1 MKSFRDRV
9 AAYMKHT
16 GQVTAGERVLT
27 GVSGGV
33 DSVVLLDVLSRLGFG
48 CEVIH
53 INFQLRGSDSDEDE
67 KFVRD
72 LCAQR
77 GLKLHVHQTPACPHA
92 AGTKRSVQM
101 AAREIRY
108 SLFTKTASERQIT
121 SVAVGHHCDDQAES
135 LLINLNRGTGL
146 EGIAGMR
153 PVRRLDVSCN
163 LIRPLL
169 TETRDSI
176 RAYAEAR
183 HLEWR
188 EDISNQDHKYLRSK
202 LRTKVMPHL
211 NARALARSANL
222 VGQWVDQF
230 IAPAITKNFDAAS
243 EGQSLDITYLEQI
256 PNVLAQRL
264 VIEGL
269 RHWIPQA
276 RADEATAQR
285 IMALIHMQPGKRVE
299 VGGGVIWRDR
309 NYLTFSDS
317 IGHEPMERSKLFGD
331 SNPVAIPGGKLRLD
345 LSHTKPENLPG
356 LDEAWLDADRLTMPL
371 TVRNWRPGDRIR
383 PLGMEGTKKVSD
395 LLTDIEV
402 PASIRKDAIVVCSEG
417 EIVWVVGYRLSH
429 TFRIMHTTRN
439 YARLY
444 FERD

>member
-16 GQVTAGERVLT
+16 SQVTAGERILI

-33 DSVVLLDVLSRLGFG
+33 DSVVLLDVLDGLGFG

-53 INFQLRGSDSDEDE
+53 INFQLRSSDSDEDE
-67 KFVRD
+67 KFVRN

-77 GLKLHVHQTPACPHA
+77 ELKLHVHQAPVRSHA

-108 SLFTKTASERQIT
+108 SLFTKTASEQQIT

-146 EGIAGMR
+146 EGIVGMR
-153 PVRRLDVSCN
+153 PVRCLEASCN

-169 TETRDSI
+169 AETRDSI
-176 RAYAEAR
+176 RAYAEAQY
-183 HLEWR
+183 LEWR
-188 EDISNQDHKYLRSK
+188 EDMSNQDEKYLRSR

-211 NARALARSANL
+211 NAEALARSANL

-230 IAPAITKNFDAAS
+230 IVPAITESFDAAS

-276 RADEATAQR
+276 PADEVTAQR
-285 IMALIHMQPGKRVE
+285 VMALIHMQSGKRVE
-299 VGGGVIWRDR
+299 VGGGAIWRDR

-317 IGHEPMERSKLFGD
+317 IDHKPMERSKLFGD
-331 SNPVAIPGGKLRLD
+331 SSPVAIPEGQIRLN
-345 LSHTKPENLPG
+345 LSHTKPDNLHG
-356 LDEAWLDADRLTMPL
+356 SDEAWLDADRLTVPL

-395 LLTDIEV
+395 LLTDIGV
-402 PASIRKDAIVVCSEG
+402 PASKRKDTIVVCSKG

-429 TFRIMHTTRN
+429 TFRIMDATRN

-444 FERD
+444 FERN

>member
-16 GQVTAGERVLT
+16 GQVTAGRSILI

-33 DSVVLLDVLSRLGFG
+33 DSVVLLDVLTDLGFG

-67 KFVRD
+67 KFVHD
-72 LCAQR
+72 LCVRR
-77 GLKLHVHQTPACPHA
+77 GLKLHVHQAPVHSHA
-92 AGTKRSVQM
+92 TGTKCSVQM
-101 AAREIRY
+101 VAREIRY
-108 SLFTKTASERQIT
+108 SLFAKTASERQIT

-146 EGIAGMR
+146 EGIVGMR
-153 PVRRLDVSCN
+153 PVRCLEASCN

-188 EDISNQDHKYLRSK
+188 EDMSNQDEKYLRSK
-202 LRTKVMPHL
+202 LRTKVVPHL
-211 NARALARSANL
+211 NAEAFARSANL

-230 IAPAITKNFDAAS
+230 IAPAITENFDAAS
-243 EGQSLDITYLEQI
+243 EGQSLDITYLEKI

-276 RADEATAQR
+276 SADEATAQR
-285 IMALIHMQPGKRVE
+285 VMALIHMQSGKRVE

-331 SNPVAIPGGKLRLD
+331 CGPVAIPRGQLRLD
-345 LSHTKPENLPG
+345 LSHTKPGNLSG
-356 LDEAWLDADRLTMPL
+356 LDEAWLDADRLTIPL

-395 LLTDIEV
+395 LLTDIGV
-402 PASIRKDAIVVCSEG
+402 PASRRKDAIVVCSEG

-444 FERD
+444 FERN

>member
-9 AAYMKHT
+9 AAYMEHT
-16 GQVTAGERVLT
+16 GQVTT
-27 GVSGGV
+27 GQRILIGISGGI
-33 DSVVLLDVLSRLGFG
+33 DSVVLLDVLNGLGFG

-72 LCAQR
+72 LCAQQ
-77 GLKLHVHQTPACPHA
+77 GLKLHVHQAPADPHA
-92 AGTKRSVQM
+92 TGTKRSVQM

-108 SLFTKTASERQIT
+108 SLSAKTASEQQIT

-146 EGIAGMR
+146 EGIVGMR
-153 PVRRLDVSCN
+153 PVRCLEASCN

-176 RAYAEAR
+176 RSYADAR

-188 EDISNQDHKYLRSK
+188 EDVSNQDEKYLRSR
-202 LRTKVMPHL
+202 LRTRVMPHL
-211 NARALARSANL
+211 NAEALARSASL

-230 IAPAITKNFDAAS
+230 IAPVITESFDAAS
-243 EGQSLDITYLEQI
+243 KGQSLEITYLEQI

-269 RHWIPQA
+269 RHWISQA
-276 RADEATAQR
+276 PADEATAQR
-285 IMALIHMQPGKRVE
+285 IMALIHMQSGKRVE
-299 VGGGVIWRDR
+299 VGGGAIWRDQ

-317 IGHEPMERSKLFGD
+317 VGHEPMERSKLFGD
-331 SNPVAIPGGKLRLD
+331 SSPVAIPGGQLRLD
-345 LSHTKPENLPG
+345 LSLTKPGNLPG
-356 LDEAWLDADRLTMPL
+356 LDEAWLDADRLIIPL
-371 TVRNWRPGDRIR
+371 TVRNWRSGDRIR

-395 LLTDIEV
+395 LLTDIGV
-402 PASIRKDAIVVCSEG
+402 PASRRKDVIVVCSKG
-417 EIVWVVGYRLSH
+417 EIVWIVGYRLSH
-429 TFRIMHTTRN
+429 TFRVMDRTHK

-444 FERD
+444 FERN